1 VNGYKFFNA
10 YETLLNP
17 RQKKAVL
24 RIFREGP
31 QGFSGGLSAKN
42 YMSIAKTPSATA
54 TRDLKDLAD
63 KGILTKTGSLKST
76 RYDLNLA
83 PFYPAV

>member
-1 VNGYKFFNA
+1 
-10 YETLLNP
+10 LNP

-24 RIFREGP
+24 RIFREG
-31 QGFSGGLSAKN
+31 GFSGGFSAKN

-54 TRDLKDLAD
+54 TRDLKDLVD
-63 KGILTKTGSLKST
+63 KGILTKTGTLKST

-83 PFYPAV
+83 PFYPAVSLGEEKGN